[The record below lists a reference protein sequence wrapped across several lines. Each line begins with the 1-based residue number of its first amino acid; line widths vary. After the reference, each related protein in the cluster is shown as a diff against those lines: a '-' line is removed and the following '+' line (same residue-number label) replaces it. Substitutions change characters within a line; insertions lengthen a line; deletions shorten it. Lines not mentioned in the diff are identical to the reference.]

1 VVMAQT
7 RLKEFENV
15 WGGVVYRFN
24 ENTLTAVV
32 YFAILGFDWA
42 FCFELRWLC
51 VFMCDCLEFSK
62 VFI

>member
-1 VVMAQT
+1 MAQT

-32 YFAILGFDWA
+32 YFAY
-42 FCFELRWLC
+42 
-51 VFMCDCLEFSK
+51 
-62 VFI
+62 